1 MAAATTTHL
10 TKAPDHPATI
20 GIITLT
26 ITMVIIIEG
35 TVIEVMGM
43 NHVMQIEVMIEEIT
57 TEEEIITEEMIEIM

>member
-20 GIITLT
+20 GIITIT

-35 TVIEVMGM
+35 TVIEVMEM
-43 NHVMQIEVMIEEIT
+43 NHVMLIEEMIEEIT
-57 TEEEIITEEMIEIM
+57 GEEIITEEIIEVM